1 VSLDPKYESVVG
13 HTENQV
19 IGLVHGVREQRPH
32 TDVFQLVTD
41 SEGNVCGLIFIKTY
55 SSHLKV
61 LIGRGNKVVCDTDM
75 FIKSAHSGKWA
86 HFYTLDLLG
95 IVSGC
100 FIDKEDILFGLD
112 NYGKVVHFRH

>member
-1 VSLDPKYESVVG
+1 MSLDPKYESVVG
-13 HTENQV
+13 NTENHV
-19 IGLVHGVREQRPH
+19 IGLVYGGRDNRPQ

-41 SEGNVCGLIFIKTY
+41 TEGNVCGLNFIKTY
-55 SSHLKV
+55 TSHLKV
-61 LIGRGNKVVCDTDM
+61 LIGRGNKFVCDTDM
-75 FIKSAHSGKWA
+75 FIKSAHTGKWA

-112 NYGKVVHFRH
+112 NHGKVVHFRH